1 MLQPLHVDRAI
12 LSLIVGVS
20 VLFASSVSAAETEET
35 TATTVTS
42 SDESA
47 TVSTSSEEGDEA
59 DAPEEK
65 ASPISVRLSVSTSVG
80 LGSFVAGDQQQIGV
94 ATGFSPSISY
104 KLDGGVSL
112 MTGIGGTWYQ
122 INDYNTAFENHRFL
136 FSDLYLQAG
145 HGSVFSDEDLGLTIG
160 ASFRLSLP
168 TSLSAQLQN
177 RILSIRPMVNMRWSF
192 GPVSLSSAVMV
203 SKSFNTN
210 ADTSINCETY
220 ADPSQCREGREADP
234 AASADALGNQDG
246 GPGVGGGFES
256 EVRGGEVFIPS
267 SGLTSFY
274 VGYNVSL
281 GWTIIEGLNL
291 SFTTALYHLF
301 GYKALPK
308 DEYSSEY
315 AQQGR
320 SQTDRLLTSIDLS
333 YQVHKNIGLSLGLAT
348 DTVRPFG
355 ADGTDLVILDF
366 KRAPDN
372 ITSLS
377 FGINGSL

>member
-1 MLQPLHVDRAI
+1 MLLAP
-12 LSLIVGVS
+12 S
-20 VLFASSVSAAETEET
+20 VAAADEPEAPVT
-35 TATTVTS
+35 TTVS
-42 SDESA
+42 SGEESA
-47 TVSTSSEEGDEA
+47 TVSTSTEEGDDA
-59 DAPEEK
+59 DEPEEK
-65 ASPISVRLSVSTSVG
+65 ASPISVRLSISTSVG

-112 MTGIGGTWYQ
+112 KTGIGATWYQ
-122 INDYNTAFENHRFL
+122 INDYNTAFANHRFL
-136 FSDLYLQAG
+136 FSDMYLQAG
-145 HGSVFSDEDLGLTIG
+145 HGSVFTDKELGFTVG
-160 ASFRLSLP
+160 ASFRVGLP

-177 RILSIRPMVNMRWSF
+177 RVLSIRPGLNMNWSF
-192 GPVSLSSAVMV
+192 GPVSLSSAVMF

-210 ADTSINCETY
+210 ADRSINCETY
-220 ADPSQCREGREADP
+220 TDPEQCRQGRDADPT
-234 AASADALGNQDG
+234 ASADALGNQDG
-246 GPGVGGGFES
+246 GPGAGGGFES
-256 EVRGGEVFIPS
+256 EVRGGEVFLPS
-267 SGLTSFY
+267 GGLTSFY
-274 VGYNVSL
+274 VGYNVGL
-281 GWTIIEGLNL
+281 GWEIVEGLNL
-291 SFTTALYHLF
+291 SFTTAIYHIF

-308 DEYSSEY
+308 DEYSSQH
-315 AQQGR
+315 AKAGR

-333 YQVHKNIGLSLGLAT
+333 YQVHKHIGLSLGLAT